1 MTASSY
7 ARLAGAIFAVIALLQ
22 LARAL
27 AGWPVTDRRHDNAR
41 VAELGCLRRCRRAR
55 LARLHRPPL
64 TAAQECRQRRLRRA
78 RPAPCSVFSHR

>member
-27 AGWPVTDRRHDNAR
+27 AGWPVTVGGVTMPIWPSWIAVVVAGALAWLGFTAR
-41 VAELGCLRRCRRAR
+41 A
-55 LARLHRPPL
+55 
-64 TAAQECRQRRLRRA
+64 
-78 RPAPCSVFSHR
+78 